1 MRKNRF
7 FISIGILLLAVFI
20 CCEQGKAPETKPVV
34 KQTPEGMLTVA
45 DVAQVTGLEGI
56 TAVRRD
62 SAQDIKGDL
71 NFAKDDGVVVLS
83 VNFISIAEFNN
94 YKEQMEYIQGPVS
107 GIGDEAMSAPK
118 GDTQNILFVRKGDR
132 AMVFTSMID
141 ASSDWVKPFLTVEQL
156 GELAKKML
164 TKMATTQQEQMK

>member
-1 MRKNRF
+1 MTKDKF
-7 FISIGILLLAVFI
+7 LVSVGILILAVFI
-20 CCEQGKAPETKPVV
+20 CCEQGKAPETKSTV
-34 KQTPEGMLTVA
+34 KETPESMITVA

-56 TAVRRD
+56 TAVTRD
-62 SAQDIKGDL
+62 VAKDIKGDL
-71 NFAKDDGVVVLS
+71 NFAKDDGVIILS
-83 VNFISIAEFNN
+83 VNFIGIDEFNQ

-118 GDTQNILFVRKGDR
+118 GDMQNILFVHKGDR

-141 ASSDWVKPFLTVEQL
+141 ASGDWVKPFLTVEQL

-164 TKMATTQQEQMK
+164 AKMATLQQEQIK